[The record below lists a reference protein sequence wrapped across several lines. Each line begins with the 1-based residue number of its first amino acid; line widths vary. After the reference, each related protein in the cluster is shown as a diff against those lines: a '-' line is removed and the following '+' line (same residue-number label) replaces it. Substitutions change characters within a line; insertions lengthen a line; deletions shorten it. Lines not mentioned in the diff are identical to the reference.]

1 MIKLEAITKKRQNRT
16 ILNDLT
22 VEFLDRHHYVILGE
36 SGSGKTT
43 LLNLIAGYDTADIGT
58 IETDENSKIE
68 YLFQDS
74 LLFSNITVKENMLI
88 KWTSRNPN
96 AIKED
101 FEEKSKH
108 ALRLFS
114 VEQFYDSK
122 VHSLSGGEKRRV
134 ELAQIFLSQPDIL
147 LLDEPTA
154 NLDSENKKSIIEII
168 QKNFKNT
175 IVILVSHD
183 SKKYFQNY
191 TFLYLRGGKLNNE

>member
-1 MIKLEAITKKRQNRT
+1 MIKLEAITKKRQDRT

-22 VEFLDRHHYVILGE
+22 IEFLDRHHYVILGE

-58 IETDENSKIE
+58 IETNTNSKIE

-88 KWTSRNPN
+88 KWTSCNPN
-96 AIKED
+96 TIKED

-122 VHSLSGGEKRRV
+122 IHSLSGGEKSRAR
-134 ELAQIFLSQPDIL
+134 I
-147 LLDEPTA
+147 
-154 NLDSENKKSIIEII
+154 
-168 QKNFKNT
+168 
-175 IVILVSHD
+175 
-183 SKKYFQNY
+183 
-191 TFLYLRGGKLNNE
+191 